1 MGVNYAE
8 FIPVDFH
15 VIRFEIIIV
24 KCSPILSDVLGIN
37 ECSVLMDVTSMSLL
51 CIIIKWLQWL
61 EYYQSIR

>member
-15 VIRFEIIIV
+15 VIRFEIVIV

-51 CIIIKWLQWL
+51 CIIIK
-61 EYYQSIR
+61 